1 MNGKVLIVED
11 EFIVANDLRVILQQ
25 AGYKVNGIAASVDE
39 ADEFLQKSRPDL
51 VLLDIRLDGKRT
63 GIDFAKKLKAE
74 NVAFVYISANSSQ
87 EILEEVKTTD
97 PYGFI
102 VKPFREKDLLVSI
115 DIALYRH
122 KHSLESKLRLA
133 DLLQKQLAEISDQ
146 HSDSGQKLL
155 DMAKA
160 LQTHIPFDLIV
171 FATRPVNPGHFDD
184 HAYLRIGF
192 DEYQFI
198 GRDELM
204 TIARLKEPIFSQ
216 IVDDTKIEH
225 DAVIYNE
232 GIPASENGILSLQTV
247 LSDAFK
253 LQSFLLYPVSLGNA
267 SSAYYYF
274 YSRQRDVYTR
284 SHISILDQLKSHL
297 RDFAEVKMNSLI
309 TPAST
314 LAEAENGK
322 RKTDKTVQV
331 QEFSG
336 IVGSH
341 PLLLA
346 ALDHTMQVAQYNTSV
361 LILGESGTGKENVAK
376 SIHALSPRR
385 NGPFVKVN
393 CAAIPAALIESE
405 LFGHEKGAFTGA
417 FEKRKG
423 KFEQAQGGTIFLD
436 EIGELPLEMQ
446 VKLLRVLQEKEIEY
460 VGSSLTKKV
469 DVRII
474 AATNRKL
481 EKEVAN
487 GNFRLDLYYRLN
499 VFPITLPPLRDRK
512 SDIEALAM
520 FFAHNFCNEFNKPFY
535 GISEAMMDEMYAY
548 DWPGNIREL
557 VNVLEQSVILNDGRS
572 RLQLQR
578 GLTNAETESSDS
590 MQIETLDDVKH
601 IQRETEREY
610 IITVLKKSKGL
621 IRGVHGAAEL
631 LNIKPTTLE
640 SKMARLGIRREDFMN
655 APGNS

>member
-1 MNGKVLIVED
+1 
-11 EFIVANDLRVILQQ
+11 
-25 AGYKVNGIAASVDE
+25 
-39 ADEFLQKSRPDL
+39 
-51 VLLDIRLDGKRT
+51 
-63 GIDFAKKLKAE
+63 
-74 NVAFVYISANSSQ
+74 
-87 EILEEVKTTD
+87 
-97 PYGFI
+97 
-102 VKPFREKDLLVSI
+102 
-115 DIALYRH
+115 
-122 KHSLESKLRLA
+122 
-133 DLLQKQLAEISDQ
+133 
-146 HSDSGQKLL
+146 
-155 DMAKA
+155 
-160 LQTHIPFDLIV
+160 
-171 FATRPVNPGHFDD
+171 
-184 HAYLRIGF
+184 
-192 DEYQFI
+192 
-198 GRDELM
+198 M
-204 TIARLKEPIFSQ
+204 TIARLKEPTFSQ

-232 GIPASENGILSLQTV
+232 GIPISENGILSLQTV

-267 SSAYYYF
+267 SSAHYYF

-297 RDFAEVKMNSLI
+297 RDFAEIKMNGLI

-314 LAEAENGK
+314 LAGAENGK

-655 APGNS
+655 ASGNS